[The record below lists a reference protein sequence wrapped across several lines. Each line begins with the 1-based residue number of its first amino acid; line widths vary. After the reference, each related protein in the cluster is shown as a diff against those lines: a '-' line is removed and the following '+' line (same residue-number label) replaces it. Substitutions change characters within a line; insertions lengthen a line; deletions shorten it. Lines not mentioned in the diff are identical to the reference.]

1 MEHRRDGKYT
11 ILNSPGCL
19 IFSHDV
25 LEMARFQ
32 VYGELKDGLFL
43 RVTIGLARKLLQ
55 PDNVLLNALNK

>member
-1 MEHRRDGKYT
+1 MT
-11 ILNSPGCL
+11 W
-19 IFSHDV
+19 
-25 LEMARFQ
+25 FQ